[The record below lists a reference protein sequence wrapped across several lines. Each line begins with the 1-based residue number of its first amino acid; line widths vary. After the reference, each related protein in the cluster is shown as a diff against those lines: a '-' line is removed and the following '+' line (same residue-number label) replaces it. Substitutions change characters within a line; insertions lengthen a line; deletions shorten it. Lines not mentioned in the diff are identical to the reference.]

1 MRFIFKFP
9 DIGEGIH
16 EGKILKWYVEKGQAV
31 HVGDP
36 VVQMETDK
44 VVADI
49 PAPRDGVI
57 AARYGNVGEVIHV
70 DDPLI
75 EIEIEGVGAAEAQAI
90 AAEKPKPKSAAPVE
104 EVGYGVVGTLEVAGD
119 AAVLPAG
126 DEGIPAASP
135 DAAPAAPAGPARKAL
150 ATPVARAMAKDLG
163 VEIDLVPGSGPAG
176 RVTKSDIQAFHDAR
190 QKGLARPA
198 PSAPAAAPPSGPRVE
213 FVALSQIR
221 KAIARNMAV
230 SKQTAAHMTLIEEV
244 EVSELARLRD
254 SHKDRFREAGTPL
267 TYLPFVLKA
276 AALALKKHPTLNS
289 QLDLDN
295 NRLILKLDA
304 NIGIAVDTDDG
315 LVVPVVRDVDRL
327 SIQALAARIADFSAR
342 ARDRKLTLEDFRDGT
357 FTVTNYG
364 SIGGLFGVPVI
375 NFPQAAILGVGRIH
389 QKPVVRDGQ
398 LAVGTVLPLSLSV
411 DHRIVDGGEATRF
424 VNDIMQ
430 ALADPVA
437 MLLE

>member
-1 MRFIFKFP
+1 MRYIFKFP

-16 EGKILKWYVEKGQAV
+16 EGKILKWYVEKGQQIQ
-31 HVGDP
+31 VGDP

-49 PAPRDGVI
+49 PAPRDGTV
-57 AARYGNVGEVIHV
+57 AARFGHVGDVIHV

-75 EIEIEGVGAAEAQAI
+75 EIEIEGVDAAEARAI

-126 DEGIPAASP
+126 DEGVPAGPPEAV
-135 DAAPAAPAGPARKAL
+135 PAGPARKAL
-150 ATPVARAMAKDLG
+150 ATPVARAMAKDLD
-163 VEIDLVPGSGPAG
+163 VDIDLVPGTGPAG

-190 QKGLARPA
+190 QKGLLSPPTA
-198 PSAPAAAPPSGPRVE
+198 APAAAPPAGPRVE
-213 FVALSQIR
+213 FVTLSQIR

-254 SHKDRFREAGTPL
+254 THKDRFRAAGTPL
-267 TYLPFVLKA
+267 TFLPFVLKA

-295 NRLILKLDA
+295 NRLVLKLDVH
-304 NIGIAVDTDDG
+304 IGIAVDTDDG
-315 LVVPVVRDVDRL
+315 LVVPVIRDVDRL
-327 SIQALAARIADFSAR
+327 SIQTLAARIADFSAR

-375 NFPQAAILGVGRIH
+375 NYPQAAILGVGRIH

-411 DHRIVDGGEATRF
+411 DHRIVDGGAATRF
-424 VNDIMQ
+424 ILDVMRH
-430 ALADPVA
+430 LADPVG

>member
-1 MRFIFKFP
+1 MRYIFKFP

-16 EGKILKWYVEKGQAV
+16 EGKILKWYVEKGQEI

-57 AARYGNVGEVIHV
+57 AARFGNAGDVIHV
-70 DDPLI
+70 DDPLV
-75 EIEIEGVGAAEAQAI
+75 EIEIEGVGPEEARAI

-126 DEGIPAASP
+126 DEGIPAAP
-135 DAAPAAPAGPARKAL
+135 AEPAAEAPRRKAL
-150 ATPVARAMAKDLG
+150 ATPVARAMARDLG
-163 VEIDLVPGSGPAG
+163 VDIDLVAGTGPGG
-176 RVTKSDIQAFHDAR
+176 RVTKSDIQEFHASW
-190 QKGLARPA
+190 QQGLARPKA
-198 PSAPAAAPPSGPRVE
+198 APAAAAPAGPRVQ
-213 FVALSQIR
+213 FVELSQIR

-244 EVSELARLRD
+244 EVSELVRLRE
-254 SHKDRFREAGTPL
+254 SHKQRFRELGAPL

-276 AALALKKHPTLNS
+276 AALALKRHPTLNS
-289 QLDLDN
+289 QLDLEH

-315 LVVPVVRDVDRL
+315 LVVPVLREVDRQ

-342 ARDRKLTLEDFRDGT
+342 ARERKLTLDDFRDGT

-375 NFPQAAILGVGRIH
+375 NYPQAAILGVGRIH
-389 QKPVVRDGQ
+389 QKPVVKEGQ

-424 VNDIMQ
+424 INGVM
-430 ALADPVA
+430 AHLADPVG

>member
-1 MRFIFKFP
+1 MRYIFKFP

-16 EGKILKWYVEKGQAV
+16 EGKILKWYVEKGQRIQ
-31 HVGDP
+31 VGDP

-49 PAPRDGVI
+49 PAPRDGTV
-57 AARYGNVGEVIHV
+57 AARFGNVGDVIHV

-75 EIEIEGVGAAEAQAI
+75 EIEIEGVDPAEARAI

-126 DEGIPAASP
+126 DEGIPAGP
-135 DAAPAAPAGPARKAL
+135 PEAAPAGPARKAL

-163 VEIDLVPGSGPAG
+163 VEIDLVSGTGPAG

-190 QKGLARPA
+190 QKGLPRP
-198 PSAPAAAPPSGPRVE
+198 APAAAAAATAAGPRVE

-254 SHKDRFREAGTPL
+254 AHKRRFQELGTPL
-267 TYLPFVLKA
+267 TFLPFVLKA

-304 NIGIAVDTDDG
+304 HIGIAVDTDDG

-342 ARDRKLTLEDFRDGT
+342 ARDRKLTLEDFRGGT

-375 NFPQAAILGVGRIH
+375 NYPQAAILGVGRIH
-389 QKPVVRDGQ
+389 QKPVVRDGG

-424 VNDIMQ
+424 ILEVMQ
-430 ALADPVA
+430 RLADPVG